1 MVSRVEEIKKI
12 INEKLKN
19 LTELGKVYSEEK
31 INTLATNLA
40 ATNKTI
46 EEITI
51 LIDNKFSNQIRKV
64 SHNNHL
70 ASLREYYIE
79 SIDKLKKGNNC
90 YLLSYENGV
99 KILEQASLEELKEV
113 NPYLK
118 LMSINKKGKGYKKDN
133 SINNDYELIM
143 SDIAFLLNIDYAK
156 TYRIFDG
163 DMNPTGILNEAF
175 NSPTERFLNM
185 EDALRFV
192 KEESTKFVLTSEV
205 TEFHDQSIKFGIKE
219 TTDKKVIKNNIEY
232 VLKIFKALPDITKE
246 NYEELKKSYLRLKIF
261 ELLTNSINNN
271 LSNVGIIVNKEKLKY
286 TYRLSPSYNKYTIE
300 LPHMDETKTICNFI
314 IVAKKDLLHTLVSNH
329 YKETKEIL
337 SLITDNKD
345 TLLPLIDQ
353 IVKEHLEYEEY
364 NKYHRLVNNNM
375 ELITEEVFCK
385 KGVSPD
391 TAEDKKIYQE
401 ANQEYEYRIA
411 PFVDNYVV
419 EDVDANEKG
428 STVLLA
434 IVTIV
439 LFVTIAVILA
449 AIYAVSK
456 VQM

>member
-1 MVSRVEEIKKI
+1 MVNRVAEIKEI
-12 INEKLKN
+12 IKNKLKN
-19 LTELGKVYSEEK
+19 LASLGKVYSEEK

-40 ATNKTI
+40 ATPKSL

-51 LIDNKFSNQIRKV
+51 LIDNKFSNQIRKI

-70 ASLREYYIE
+70 ASLKEYYIE

-99 KILEQASLEELKEV
+99 KILEQASLEDIKDI
-113 NPYLK
+113 NPFLK
-118 LMSINKKGKGYKKDN
+118 LTSINKKRKGYRKEN

-143 SDIAFLLNIDYAK
+143 SDTAYLLNIDYAK
-156 TYRIFDG
+156 TYRIFDAS
-163 DMNPTGILNEAF
+163 MNPIGILNEAF
-175 NSPTERFLNM
+175 ASAKEKFLNM
-185 EDALRFV
+185 EDALKFV
-192 KEESTKFVLTSEV
+192 KEESSKFVLKSEV
-205 TEFHDQSIKFGIKE
+205 VEFHDQSIKKGIKE
-219 TTDKKVIKNNIEY
+219 TNDKKVIKNNIEY

-246 NYEELKKSYLRLKIF
+246 NYEELKKSYIELKIF

-271 LSNVGIIVNKEKLKY
+271 LTNVGIIVNKESLKY

-300 LPHMDETKTICNFI
+300 LPHIDETKTICNFI
-314 IVAKKDLLHTLVSNH
+314 IVTKKDLLHTLVSN
-329 YKETKEIL
+329 YYNEAKEML

-353 IVKEHLEYEEY
+353 VVKEHLEYEEY

-375 ELITEEVFCK
+375 ALIVEEVTCK

-391 TAEDKKIYQE
+391 TAEDKKIYKDNNE
-401 ANQEYEYRIA
+401 EYSYRIA

-419 EDVDANEKG
+419 EDVNANEKG

-434 IVTIV
+434 VVTIV

>member
-40 ATNKTI
+40 ATNKTN

-314 IVAKKDLLHTLVSNH
+314 IVSKKDLLHTLVSNY

-345 TLLPLIDQ
+345 TLLPLVDQ

>member
-31 INTLATNLA
+31 INTLANNLA
-40 ATNKTI
+40 STNKTI
-46 EEITI
+46 EEISI
-51 LIDNKFSNQIRKV
+51 LINNKFSNQIRKI

-79 SIDKLKKGNNC
+79 SIDKLKKDNNC

-99 KILEQASLEELKEV
+99 KILEQAHLEDIKDI

-118 LMSINKKGKGYKKDN
+118 LISINKKVKGYKKEN

-143 SDIAFLLNIDYAK
+143 SDIAFLLNINYAK
-156 TYRIFDG
+156 TYRIFDYN
-163 DMNPTGILNEAF
+163 MQPIGILNEAF

-185 EDALRFV
+185 EEALKFV

-219 TTDKKVIKNNIEY
+219 ITDKKIIKENIEY
-232 VLKIFKALPDITKE
+232 VFKIFKALPDITTE
-246 NYEELKKSYLRLKIF
+246 NFEELKKDYLRLKIF

-271 LSNVGIIVNKEKLKY
+271 LNNVGLIVNKEKLKY

-300 LPHMDETKTICNFI
+300 LPHINETKTICNFI
-314 IVAKKDLLHTLVSNH
+314 ITTKKDLLHTLVTNY

-345 TLLPLIDQ
+345 TLLSLIDQ

-364 NKYHRLVNNNM
+364 NRYHNLVNDNM
-375 ELITEEVFCK
+375 KLIIEEVHCK
-385 KGVSPD
+385 KSVSPD
-391 TAEDKKIYQE
+391 TIEDKKIYNE
-401 ANQEYEYRIA
+401 NNKEYEYRIA

-419 EDVDANEKG
+419 DDFDTNERG
-428 STVLLA
+428 STILLA